1 MSTEPY
7 TVTFDSNLLYQG
19 IRRLGAGGF
28 GVIILA
34 LHKYD
39 NQLYAIKEVRMIK
52 VEEIFAEAKRE
63 VEVLAILAKLE
74 NPNIVQYF
82 TSWISSD
89 RLLHEVPMET
99 NQDELASVYG
109 NFGLSNKVQLL
120 QNFIFV
126 ITDSSEQWSIVCPCQ
141 TYLA

>member
-28 GVIILA
+28 GAIVLA

-39 NQLYAIKEVRMIK
+39 KQLYAIKEVRIRK
-52 VEEIFAEAKRE
+52 EILAEAERE
-63 VEVLAILAKLE
+63 VEALAILAKRA

-99 NQDELASVYG
+99 NQELLASFYG
-109 NFGLSNKVQLL
+109 SFGLSNKVQLL
-120 QNFIFV
+120 QNFFF
-126 ITDSSEQWSIVCPCQ
+126 
-141 TYLA
+141 LHH